1 MGHDHARCGRL
12 RVEASGRRVE
22 VGGAPLAA
30 RSEGHVR
37 PRGGHGADT
46 TPLRGGSCDAF
57 PGAGHVPAP
66 WSSPA
71 RSSCVTGASRGI
83 GRAIAEALIAR
94 GATVAAAATS
104 TERARAS
111 SAPPPSHAADL
122 GDPANALALAEEVEA
137 AHGRVDVL
145 INNAGVRIDQLVTHA
160 ELEDVDRSFQV
171 NVISPYVLAGRLAAA
186 DGRARRGRRGEPR
199 RADGLPR
206 APRHGP
212 YASSKAALESL
223 TNTLRQEVG
232 GKGVAVFGF
241 DPGWVRTDLAPDGK
255 EEPGPVA
262 ERLLAHLE
270 AGKGSKTP
278 LS

>member
-1 MGHDHARCGRL
+1 MELTGRIVL
-12 RVEASGRRVE
+12 
-22 VGGAPLAA
+22 
-30 RSEGHVR
+30 
-37 PRGGHGADT
+37 
-46 TPLRGGSCDAF
+46 
-57 PGAGHVPAP
+57 
-66 WSSPA
+66 
-71 RSSCVTGASRGI
+71 VTGASRGI
-83 GRAIAEALIAR
+83 GRAVAEALIAR
-94 GATVAAAATS
+94 GATVAVAATS
-104 TERARAS
+104 TERLDDLGAAS
-111 SAPPPSHAADL
+111 VHAADL
-122 GDPANALALAEEVEA
+122 SDPANALALAEEVEA

-145 INNAGVRIDQLVTHA
+145 VNNTGVRVDQLVTHA

-171 NVISPYVLAGRLAAA
+171 NVISPYVLAGRLAGPMAERGEGA
-186 DGRARRGRRGEPR
+186 VVNLVAPMVSPGRRGM
-199 RADGLPR
+199 
-206 APRHGP
+206 GP

-241 DPGWVRTDLAPDGK
+241 DPGWVKTDLAPDGK

>member
-1 MGHDHARCGRL
+1 MEL
-12 RVEASGRRVE
+12 
-22 VGGAPLAA
+22 
-30 RSEGHVR
+30 
-37 PRGGHGADT
+37 T
-46 TPLRGGSCDAF
+46 GSI
-57 PGAGHVPAP
+57 VL
-66 WSSPA
+66 
-71 RSSCVTGASRGI
+71 VTGASRGI
-83 GRAIAEALIAR
+83 GRAVAEALIAK

-104 TERARAS
+104 TERLADLGAAS
-111 SAPPPSHAADL
+111 VHAADL
-122 GDPANALALAEEVEA
+122 SDPANALALAEEVEA
-137 AHGRVDVL
+137 AHGRIDVL
-145 INNAGVRIDQLVTHA
+145 INNAGLRVDQLVTHA

-171 NVISPYVLAGRLAAA
+171 NVISPYVLAGRLAGPMAERGEGA
-186 DGRARRGRRGEPR
+186 VVNLVAPMVSPGRRGM
-199 RADGLPR
+199 
-206 APRHGP
+206 GP

-241 DPGWVRTDLAPDGK
+241 DPGWVKTDLAPDGK

>member
-1 MGHDHARCGRL
+1 MELTGRIVL
-12 RVEASGRRVE
+12 
-22 VGGAPLAA
+22 
-30 RSEGHVR
+30 
-37 PRGGHGADT
+37 
-46 TPLRGGSCDAF
+46 
-57 PGAGHVPAP
+57 
-66 WSSPA
+66 
-71 RSSCVTGASRGI
+71 VTGASRGI
-83 GRAIAEALIAR
+83 GRAVAEALIAR

-104 TERARAS
+104 TERLDDLGAAS
-111 SAPPPSHAADL
+111 VHAADL
-122 GDPANALALAEEVEA
+122 SDPANALALAEEVEA

-145 INNAGVRIDQLVTHA
+145 VNNAGVRVDQLVTHA

-171 NVISPYVLAGRLAAA
+171 NVVSPYVLAGRLAGPMAERGEGA
-186 DGRARRGRRGEPR
+186 VVNLVAPMVSPGRRGM
-199 RADGLPR
+199 
-206 APRHGP
+206 GP

-241 DPGWVRTDLAPDGK
+241 DPGWVKTDLAPDGK

-270 AGKGSKTP
+270 VGKGSKTP